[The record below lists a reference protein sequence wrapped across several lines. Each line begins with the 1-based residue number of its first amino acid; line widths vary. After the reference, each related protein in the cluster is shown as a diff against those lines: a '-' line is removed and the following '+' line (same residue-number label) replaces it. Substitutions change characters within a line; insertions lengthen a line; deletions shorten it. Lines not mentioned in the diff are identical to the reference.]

1 MIFDEPRKRVWLC
14 TKPTDMRKS
23 FNGLQAIILN
33 DLHQQPL
40 DGDFFVFLNKRK
52 SHMKILYFDRTGFC
66 IWMKRLELG
75 QFRAP
80 TGQQLAKELTW
91 TELKLVLEGI
101 EIEKARYSKRW
112 NYSKVS

>member
-1 MIFDEPRKRVWLC
+1 MIFDEPNKKVWLY

-23 FNGLQAIILN
+23 FDGLQTVILN
-33 DLHQQPL
+33 DLRQQPL

-52 SHMKILYFDRTGFC
+52 SHVKILYFDRTGYC

-75 QFRAP
+75 QFRTP
-80 TGQQLAKELTW
+80 SGEQISKELTW
-91 TELKLVLEGI
+91 IELKLILEGI

-112 NYSKVS
+112 KYSKVA